1 MRSTFSNRGVKI
13 DFDGRERFV
22 QFNFGV
28 IADLQERYQ
37 LPLISVMR
45 DKLFIWSKDKDGS
58 ELSEIRAKT
67 FNALLCTLLED
78 EREREKHYN
87 GNELPSYTEKE
98 VGWIIKG
105 KKQAD
110 ELFHKLI
117 DAFNYDL
124 SDPQDDDEDEDD
136 DDSEDDLGRTQG

>member
-1 MRSTFSNRGVKI
+1 MSTFSNRGVRI
-13 DFDGRERFV
+13 EFDGRERFI
-22 QFNFGV
+22 QFNYGV

-45 DKLFIWSKDKDGS
+45 DKLFIWSKDKDGT

-78 EREREKHYN
+78 EREREKRYN
-87 GNELPSYTEKE
+87 GAELPTYTEKE

-110 ELFHKLI
+110 TLFRQII

-124 SDPQDDDEDEDD
+124 SDPQDDGEDDD
-136 DDSEDDLGRTQG
+136 DDSEDDLRPSGG